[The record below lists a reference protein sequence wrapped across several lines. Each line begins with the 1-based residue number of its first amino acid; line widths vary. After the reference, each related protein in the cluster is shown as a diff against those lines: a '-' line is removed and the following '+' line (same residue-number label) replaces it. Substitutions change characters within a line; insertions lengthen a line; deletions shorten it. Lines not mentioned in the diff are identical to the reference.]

1 MYGAEEFL
9 AGEPVLLPIEQEEL
23 KNIEGKKLLD
33 LQCFVGV
40 HTLSWARNGATVIGV
55 DISAEA
61 IELSRRVA
69 AKAGLET
76 RANFIEA
83 NVYDLLEIHSER
95 YDVVFTN
102 FGVLCWLPDIERWAE
117 VVTEFLKP
125 GGTFYIAGY
134 TVCRKSL
141 CNRGPDSTQDFS
153 LTVYHPM
160 ADALSYDFASDGT
173 AIRIEHPYFSTEPPT
188 TGEDG
193 PPYKW
198 THGLGER

>member
-1 MYGAEEFL
+1 MVPRNSWRGKS
-9 AGEPVLLPIEQEEL
+9 VLLPIEQEEL

-69 AKAGLET
+69 ARAGLES
-76 RANFIEA
+76 RVNFIEA
-83 NVYDLLEIHSER
+83 NVYDILEIHSER

-125 GGTFYIAGY
+125 GGTFYIAE
-134 TVCRKSL
+134 
-141 CNRGPDSTQDFS
+141 
-153 LTVYHPM
+153 YHPM